1 MINKKDLTEQE
12 IRTRYI
18 TPAIQQA
25 GWLPT
30 QIREEYYFTDGR
42 FHIQKHG
49 QAKRGERAFA
59 DYLLIYK
66 NIPLAIVEAKDNT
79 HSLGS
84 GMQQALRYA
93 DVLDVPFA
101 YSSNGDGFL
110 EHDRLA
116 ATGLVERE
124 LVLTQFPAPE
134 ALWQRYMQQQQMTP
148 GQATLVTEDYFSE
161 RGGKTL
167 RYYQRVAVQRA
178 IQAIA
183 QGQDRIL
190 LVMATGT
197 GKTYTVFQIIWRLW
211 RAGRAKRVLFLA
223 DRNILVDQTMTND
236 FKHFGDKMTK
246 IQKRQID
253 KAYEVYLA
261 LYQGV
266 SGSEE
271 WHNVYRQFS
280 PDFFDLVVVD
290 ECHRG
295 SAAEDSAWREVLDY
309 FTSAVQVGLTA
320 TPKETQYISNSD
332 YFGEPIYT
340 YSLKQGIEDG
350 FLAPY
355 KVIRINVDKDVDG
368 WMPFPG
374 QTDKYGN
381 VIEDREYG
389 IIDWDRTVV
398 LEQRNALVAQRVA
411 DYLALTNPYAKTI
424 VFCVDIAHAERMRQ
438 QLVNAIGGEAAG
450 NHRYV
455 MRITGDNDE
464 GRYELDNFINP
475 EEMFPVIATTS
486 KMLTTGVDVQTCQ
499 LIVLDTVIN
508 SMTEFKQIIGRG
520 TRLRPDFGKTHFAIM
535 DFRNATRLFY
545 DPEFDGEP
553 VQVYEPDADELPL
566 PPGDLNDGGNGS
578 HELQERVKYFV
589 DDVPVQ
595 ILAERV
601 QYYDKE
607 GKLVTKSF
615 VEFSREN
622 VRQVYGTLDAF
633 LTHWGTTVHKTTVLT
648 ELIMHGVMLDEL
660 EEQIGEGY
668 DPFDLICHVAFDLPM
683 MTRQERVAKA
693 KKALV
698 AQYSGMAQAVL
709 TALLDKYAA
718 EGLEVLEQAADRQ
731 QAQKLFVVQP
741 FSQIGSPK
749 EISSAFGGVSK
760 LFAAMRQVSLQLYQ
774 VQ

>member
-1 MINKKDLTEQE
+1 MNKSTLTEQE
-12 IRTRYI
+12 IRTQYI
-18 TPAIQQA
+18 TPAIRQA
-25 GWLPT
+25 GWQT
-30 QIREEYYFTDGR
+30 AQIREEYYFTDGR
-42 FHIQKHG
+42 FKIQRYG
-49 QAKRGERAFA
+49 QARRGERAFA

-66 NIPLAIVEAKDNT
+66 NIPLAIIEAKDNR

-93 DVLDVPFA
+93 AVLDVPFA

-110 EHDRLA
+110 EHNRLA
-116 ATGLVERE
+116 GGDMVERE
-124 LVLTQFPAPE
+124 LSLAQFPAPE
-134 ALWQRYMQQQQMTP
+134 VLWQQYVRRQQLTPQQEL
-148 GQATLVTEDYFSE
+148 LVTEDYFSE
-161 RGGKTL
+161 RGGKIL

-183 QGQDRIL
+183 RGQKRIL

-211 RAGRAKRVLFLA
+211 RAGHVRRVLFLA

-295 SAAEDSAWREVLDY
+295 SAAEDSAWREVLEY
-309 FTSAVQVGLTA
+309 FQTAGQIGLTA
-320 TPKETQYISNSD
+320 TPKETQYVSNID
-332 YFGEPIYT
+332 YFGEPVYT

-368 WMPFPG
+368 WLPFPG

-389 IIDWDRTVV
+389 ITDWDRTVV
-398 LEQRNALVAQRVA
+398 LEQRNELVARRVA
-411 DYLALTNPYAKTI
+411 EYLALTNPYAKTI

-438 QLVNAIGGEAAG
+438 QLVNAIGGEAAS

-455 MRITGDNDE
+455 MRITGDNEE
-464 GRYELDNFINP
+464 GRWELDNFIAP
-475 EEMFPVIATTS
+475 EEQFPVIATTS

-520 TRLRPDFGKTHFAIM
+520 TRLRPDLGKTYFTIM

-553 VQVYEPDADELPL
+553 AQVYEPDDDKPPVPPIE
-566 PPGDLNDGGNGS
+566 PGDGGDGGD
-578 HELQERVKYFV
+578 EPRERARYFV

-601 QYYDKE
+601 QYYDKD

-633 LTHWGTTVHKTTVLT
+633 LTRWGATAHKTAVLS
-648 ELIMHGVMLDEL
+648 ELIQQGVMLDEL
-660 EEQIGEGY
+660 EAQIGTGY
-668 DPFDLICHVAFDLPM
+668 DPFDLICHVAFDLPLQ
-683 MTRQERVAKA
+683 TRHERATQA

-698 AQYSGMAQAVL
+698 EQYSGTARAVL
-709 TALLDKYAA
+709 SALLDRYAD
-718 EGLEVLEQAADRQ
+718 EGLDVLEQAGDRQ
-731 QAQKLFVVQP
+731 QAQKLLVVQP
-741 FSQIGSPK
+741 FSQFGSPQ
-749 EISSAFGGVSK
+749 EIATVFGGP
-760 LFAAMRQVSLQLYQ
+760 RQFFLAVRSLNQQIYQ